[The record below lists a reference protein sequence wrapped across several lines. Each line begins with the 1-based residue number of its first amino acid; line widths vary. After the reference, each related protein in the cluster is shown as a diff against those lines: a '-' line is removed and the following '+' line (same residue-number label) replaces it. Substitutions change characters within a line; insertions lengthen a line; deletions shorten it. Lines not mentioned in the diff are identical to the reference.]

1 MVKIRLRRM
10 GATKRPT
17 YRVVVADAR
26 SPQGGRFIETIG
38 HYNPLTEPTTIVF
51 KQDRLSYWISVG
63 AQPTEI
69 ITKLM
74 TRAGIADKRGK
85 LIPMGQEPSANAATT
100 EAQPAPATAAPVLE
114 AAPPAQA
121 APVEVSSPVQEVAP
135 VQEAAPEA
143 VPAEEVVIAPI
154 EAAQPEELAADEA
167 ATDEMQA

>member
-1 MVKIRLRRM
+1 M

-17 YRVVVADAR
+17 YRVVVTDAR

-51 KQDRLSYWISVG
+51 KRDRLSYWLSVG

-74 TRAGIADKRGK
+74 SRAGLTTNSGK
-85 LIPMGQEPSANAATT
+85 LIPAAQEANGA
-100 EAQPAPATAAPVLE
+100 EAIGGTQPAPAAAAPVLE
-114 AAPPAQA
+114 AAAPAQA
-121 APVEVSSPVQEVAP
+121 APVDVSPPVQEVAP

-143 VPAEEVVIAPI
+143 VSAEEVVFAPVV
-154 EAAQPEELAADEA
+154 AAQPEEVAADEA
-167 ATDEMQA
+167 SSGEPRA